1 MSTPTEISINN
12 RSGEVTV
19 KSQFDYDQDGFE
31 PTILTYIYA
40 TDNPD
45 CEDTGE
51 YFTEYVIRM
60 YNVVI
65 RMYNV
70 VITVI
75 CHCSF
80 VTFLLTVTDVNDNCP
95 QFVDTDDDNNN
106 SFVASVSEVLCR

>member
-1 MSTPTEISINN
+1 MSTPTAISINN

-19 KSQFDYDQDGFE
+19 KSQLDYDQDEFE

-51 YFTEYVIRM
+51 YFIEYVITM
-60 YNVVI
+60 YIVFIIVV
-65 RMYNV
+65 
-70 VITVI
+70 

-80 VTFLLTVTDVNDNCP
+80 VTFLLIVTDVNDNCP
-95 QFVDTDDDNNN
+95 QFVDDNNN
-106 SFVASVSEVLCR
+106 SFVALVSEVLLDT

>member
-1 MSTPTEISINN
+1 MSTPTAISINN

-19 KSQFDYDQDGFE
+19 KSQLDYDQDGFE

-51 YFTEYVIRM
+51 YFTEYVITI
-60 YNVVI
+60 YIVVI
-65 RMYNV
+65 IV
-70 VITVI
+70 V

-95 QFVDTDDDNNN
+95 RFVGTNDSNNN
-106 SFVASVSEVLCR
+106 GFVAFVSEVLCR